1 MKKNIFLLFVLV
13 LMFGL
18 VFQQDAFAFGSNFQ
32 ASNCEGQ
39 FSKCS
44 GISSLSDF
52 EGCMFRLM
60 EGSLGA
66 LIMVLSF
73 FLSIAFLFLK
83 IGRKKYI
90 YSFIFLIIALG
101 IFCIRALV
109 SVYFKP
115 VIYLYPEKIQEV
127 NVQLDYAGE
136 LTVTYP
142 KYDFVAKGW
151 NVIANPDGKLTNLKD
166 GKEYSYLF
174 WEGAGGGRYVMPS
187 TGYVVKGEDSAEFL
201 QDILSKAGLE
211 PVEYNEFIVFWYP
224 QIKDYPYVQIA
235 FAGQEYEDSAK
246 LTINPKPDSVL
257 RVFVYFKKLSSK
269 KEIEPQIIPE
279 FKREG
284 FSVVEWGGTILSR

>member
-1 MKKNIFLLFVLV
+1 MKKNIYLLFALL
-13 LMFGL
+13 LMSGL
-18 VFQQDAFAFGSNFQ
+18 VFQQDAFAFGNSFP

-39 FSKCS
+39 ISKCYS
-44 GISSLSDF
+44 IRSLLDF
-52 EGCMFRLM
+52 EGCVAQLI
-60 EGSLGA
+60 EGVVGA
-66 LIMVLSF
+66 SIMVLSF
-73 FLSIAFLFLK
+73 LFSVGVLFTRK
-83 IGRKKYI
+83 GRRKYL
-90 YSFIFLIIALG
+90 YAVLFFIIALSLFVLRS
-101 IFCIRALV
+101 IMFLA
-109 SVYFKP
+109 FKP
-115 VIYLYPEKIQEV
+115 VIYLYPEKSQEV

-142 KYDFVAKGW
+142 KYDFGAKGW

-174 WEGAGGGRYVMPS
+174 WEGAGGSRYVMPT

-201 QDILSKAGLE
+201 QEILSKAGLT

-235 FAGQEYEDSAK
+235 FAGKEYEDSAK

-269 KEIEPQIIPE
+269 KEIEPQVLPE

-284 FSVVEWGGTILSR
+284 FSVVEWGGTVLSR